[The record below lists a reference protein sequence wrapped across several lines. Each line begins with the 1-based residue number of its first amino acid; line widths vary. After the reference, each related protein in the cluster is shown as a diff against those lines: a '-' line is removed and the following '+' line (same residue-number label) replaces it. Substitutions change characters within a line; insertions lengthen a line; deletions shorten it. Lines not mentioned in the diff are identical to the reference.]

1 VAPFPPLGGV
11 RMDIIE
17 RQTGLIQECKPD
29 LVLVSCVAH
38 VAAGEKLEDVKFA
51 AKIDAAG
58 NATVVPVRAK
68 GVDAASPL

>member
-1 VAPFPPLGGV
+1 MA
-11 RMDIIE
+11 IIE

-29 LVLVSCVAH
+29 VVLASCVAH
-38 VAAGEKLEDVKFA
+38 TATGEKLVDVKFA

-58 NATVVPVRAK
+58 NATVVPTRVK